1 MTVESDESFED
12 RLIHELL
19 DRLSDDVTPSLV
31 VDRGVSENLP
41 ESTARE
47 YVELLGLLPYELEMK
62 SPSSDLR
69 SRIVGAVE
77 ASLAAETGDAR
88 HLSISST
95 NARIPDAVSTLDA
108 RPKVSTRPAWM
119 LTLAACLAVAF
130 VGLSLWQSTHLA
142 EQRSTIEDLAGR
154 LQEAHTQIAD
164 LEDYKEGLRQA
175 KNNLALVSSPGVEVC
190 TLRPAEEE
198 LVQQNARGTLF
209 VAADHKSWYMRLE
222 GLVPCPLGRKHQ
234 IWFVRRDGSAVSG
247 GLFEVE
253 AGQGIE
259 ISSQVMP
266 VDTVAVMITLEPQGG
281 SDIPTGP
288 SVLYGDDVMQ
298 IL

>member
-31 VDRGVSENLP
+31 VDRGTSERVP
-41 ESTARE
+41 EATARE
-47 YVELLGLLPYELEMK
+47 YVELLGLLPYELESK
-62 SPSSDLR
+62 SPSSALR
-69 SRIVGAVE
+69 GRITREVE
-77 ASLAAETGDAR
+77 ATLAADP
-88 HLSISST
+88 S
-95 NARIPDAVSTLDA
+95 DA
-108 RPKVSTRPAWM
+108 RPVSMPSEIARHPDALSTIGARPKAPTRSSSLLP
-119 LTLAACLAVAF
+119 LAACLAVAL
-130 VGLSLWQSTHLA
+130 VGLSIWQSTHLT

-154 LQEAHTQIAD
+154 LQDANTQIAD

-175 KNNLALVSSPGVEVC
+175 RNNLALVSSPGVEVC
-190 TLRPAEEE
+190 ALRPAEQE
-198 LVQQNARGTLF
+198 LAQENAHGTLF

-253 AGQGIE
+253 AGEGIE
-259 ISSQVMP
+259 ISSEVMP
-266 VDTVAVMITLEPQGG
+266 ADTVAVMITLEPQGG
-281 SDIPTGP
+281 SDSPTGP
-288 SVLYGDDVMQ
+288 SVLYGDDVMR

>member
-1 MTVESDESFED
+1 MTAESDESFED

-31 VDRGVSENLP
+31 LDREPVESAP
-41 ESTARE
+41 ETIARE
-47 YVELLGLLPYELEMK
+47 YVELLGLLPYELDTE
-62 SPSSDLR
+62 SPSSALKG
-69 SRIVGAVE
+69 RIASAVE
-77 ASLAAETGDAR
+77 ATLVPAPSETGRGILLTPSAPGSEAVTSVAAR
-88 HLSISST
+88 QRAST
-95 NARIPDAVSTLDA
+95 GSPGLLA
-108 RPKVSTRPAWM
+108 
-119 LTLAACLAVAF
+119 LAACFAVALL
-130 VGLSLWQSTHLA
+130 GISIWQSAHLA
-142 EQRSTIEDLAGR
+142 EQRTTIEELAGR
-154 LQEAHTQIAD
+154 LQDANSQIAD
-164 LEDYKEGLRQA
+164 LEDFKEGLRQA
-175 KNNLALVSSPGVEVC
+175 RNNLALVSSPGVEVC
-190 TLRPAEEE
+190 TLRPAEKALAQE
-198 LVQQNARGTLF
+198 NAHGTLF

-259 ISSQVMP
+259 ISSELMP
-266 VDTVAVMITLEPQGG
+266 IDTVAVMITLEPQGG
-281 SDIPTGP
+281 SDSPTGP